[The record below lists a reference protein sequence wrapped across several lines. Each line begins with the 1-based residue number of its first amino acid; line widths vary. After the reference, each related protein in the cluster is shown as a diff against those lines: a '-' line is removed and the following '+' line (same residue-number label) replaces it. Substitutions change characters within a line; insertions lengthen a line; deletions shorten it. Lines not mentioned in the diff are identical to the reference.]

1 MLKKLIFLLIVL
13 LMLNSVVAG
22 AEECEIVID
31 GVETPTATET
41 EERPTAEKNEEK
53 RIESDLEQG
62 ETLQPELPE
71 SVEAIEMPVAETA
84 EAPAV
89 IDNAEEIVATA
100 ELEETMEA
108 AVAGE
113 MLTEEKGDSS
123 VPVEAEDGPAMQE
136 AEEESAV
143 IDNEKTVESAD
154 DLQETI
160 PETTDLLGVAT
171 EAQAEELASE
181 VVSTQTDV
189 LNAEAERSDVLSVSD
204 YANENSVIGFVYRLY
219 DTVLQRKPDDDGLQ
233 YWVQRLESG
242 TFTAA
247 DAVGHFFNSPEYQHS
262 GKSNRQIV
270 RDCYSVM
277 LNRTPDA
284 GGFDYWTQRLTVG
297 MTPQSILAGFVGSD
311 EFSAISDKYGVIRGE
326 INITNPRDKNYER
339 TFFVYR
345 LYANCL
351 GRNADTDGIEY
362 WCDKLEKGRTG
373 VQTAWGFFFSDEFNK
388 NRHNNSKFVQLLYKT
403 ILGREY
409 DTDGL
414 IYWTTKL
421 NYTDTREKVLNGF
434 AGSREFQG
442 QCETA
447 EIRAGEP
454 MATPDNTPE
463 WQYNIRVLQL
473 CNNER
478 RAAGLKDLYTREDLL
493 WDLAMA
499 RAQEMTIQFS
509 HTRPDGTS
517 CFSLFREQGF
527 YGHLGE
533 NIAAGKPYQD
543 PDKVVEAW
551 MNSPGH
557 RSNIL
562 SDAYTYL
569 ATGYVNN
576 PDASTYCADGKY
588 VGQHIKFGSY
598 SAQSFCSYGV
608 KIN

>member
-1 MLKKLIFLLIVL
+1 MMKKIVSLLTAL
-13 LMLNSVVAG
+13 LMLISVVAE
-22 AEECEIVID
+22 AEESETVID
-31 GVETPTATET
+31 GAETPTVIIPEET
-41 EERPTAEKNEEK
+41 PAAEENQEKG
-53 RIESDLEQG
+53 IESEPEQG
-62 ETLQPELPE
+62 EMLQPEIPE
-71 SVEAIEMPVAETA
+71 NAEALETPAAETTEAPVIA
-84 EAPAV
+84 EAEGIAATVEPEETTDATAAGDTPTEETEDPFVLVEVDEIPAV
-89 IDNAEEIVATA
+89 
-100 ELEETMEA
+100 
-108 AVAGE
+108 
-113 MLTEEKGDSS
+113 
-123 VPVEAEDGPAMQE
+123 QE
-136 AEEESAV
+136 VEEEPV
-143 IDNEKTVESAD
+143 IIENEKTTEPVD
-154 DLQETI
+154 DSQKTI
-160 PETTDLLGVAT
+160 PETTDLLGAAT
-171 EAQAEELASE
+171 EAQAEEPASE
-181 VVSTQTDV
+181 IVSTPADV
-189 LNAEAERSDVLSVSD
+189 LNAEAERADVLPVSD
-204 YANENSVIGFVYRLY
+204 YANENSVLGFVYRLY
-219 DTVLQRKPDDDGLQ
+219 DTVLQRKPDEDGLQ

-242 TFTAA
+242 AFSAA

-262 GKSNRQIV
+262 GKTNEQIV

-284 GGFDYWTQRLTVG
+284 EGFDYWTQRLAVG
-297 MTPQSILAGFVGSD
+297 MTPQSILAGFVGSN
-311 EFSAISDKYGVIRGE
+311 EFSAISTKYGVIRGN

-351 GRNADTDGIEY
+351 GRNPETDGIEY
-362 WCDKLEKGRTG
+362 WCDSLENGTTG
-373 VQTAWGFFFSDEFNK
+373 VQTAWGFFFSEEFNK

-421 NYTDTREKVLNGF
+421 NYSDTREKVLNGF
-434 AGSREFQG
+434 AGSQEFHG

-447 EIRAGEP
+447 EIQAGEP
-454 MATPDNTPE
+454 MATPDDTPE

-499 RAQEMTIQFS
+499 RAQETTRQFS

-527 YGHLGE
+527 YGYLGE
-533 NIAAGKPYQD
+533 NIAAGKLYQD

-569 ATGYVNN
+569 ATGYVNS

-588 VGQHIKFGSY
+588 TGQYIKFGAY
-598 SAQSFCSYGV
+598 SVQSFCNYGM

>member
-1 MLKKLIFLLIVL
+1 MMKKIVSLLTAL
-13 LMLNSVVAG
+13 LMLISVVAE
-22 AEECEIVID
+22 AEESETVID
-31 GVETPTATET
+31 GAETPTVIIPEET
-41 EERPTAEKNEEK
+41 PAAEENQEKG
-53 RIESDLEQG
+53 IESEPEQG
-62 ETLQPELPE
+62 EMLQPEIPE
-71 SVEAIEMPVAETA
+71 NAEALEMPAAETTEAPVIA
-84 EAPAV
+84 EAEGIAATVEPEETTDATAAGDTPAEETEDPFVLVEVDEIPAV
-89 IDNAEEIVATA
+89 
-100 ELEETMEA
+100 
-108 AVAGE
+108 
-113 MLTEEKGDSS
+113 
-123 VPVEAEDGPAMQE
+123 QE
-136 AEEESAV
+136 VEEEPV
-143 IDNEKTVESAD
+143 IIENEKTTEPVD
-154 DLQETI
+154 DSQKTI
-160 PETTDLLGVAT
+160 PETTDLLGAAT
-171 EAQAEELASE
+171 EAQEEEPASE
-181 VVSTQTDV
+181 IVSTPADV
-189 LNAEAERSDVLSVSD
+189 LNAEAERADVLPVSD
-204 YANENSVIGFVYRLY
+204 YANENSVLGFVYRLY
-219 DTVLQRKPDDDGLQ
+219 DTVLQRKPDEDGLQ

-242 TFTAA
+242 AFSAA

-262 GKSNRQIV
+262 GKTNEQIV

-284 GGFDYWTQRLTVG
+284 EGFDYWTQRLAVG
-297 MTPQSILAGFVGSD
+297 MTPQSILAGFVGSN
-311 EFSAISDKYGVIRGE
+311 EFSAISTKYGVIRGN

-351 GRNADTDGIEY
+351 GRNPETDGIEY
-362 WCDKLEKGRTG
+362 WCDSLENGTTG
-373 VQTAWGFFFSDEFNK
+373 VQTAWGFFFSEEFNK

-421 NYTDTREKVLNGF
+421 NYSDTREKVLNGF
-434 AGSREFQG
+434 AGSQEFHG

-447 EIRAGEP
+447 EIQAGEP
-454 MATPDNTPE
+454 MATPDDTPE

-499 RAQEMTIQFS
+499 RAQETTRQFS

-527 YGHLGE
+527 YGYLGE
-533 NIAAGKPYQD
+533 NIAAGKLYQD

-562 SDAYTYL
+562 SDNYTYL

-576 PDASTYCADGKY
+576 PNASTYCADGKY
-588 VGQHIKFGSY
+588 VGQYVKFGAY
-598 SAQSFCSYGV
+598 SVQSFCNYGM